1 LRSTKPPLYDDHIG
15 CKVGSLPVL
24 FWSILLLWSF
34 VAPTACSPG
43 VSISADNHFQGL
55 SPTATVFT
63 HDDQKPSTAH
73 AGESPITPDR
83 EDLARPSPQRPQTK
97 DITGLPEGPRSIPIE
112 TYMPEIEDYLKGRE
126 GRAGIAVVVPGTG
139 VVYSRR
145 GHDSFRVASV
155 IKVVIMAAITR
166 LAYRETRELS
176 EQERSLLEAMIT
188 WSDNDAADV
197 LWQEAGGAIGMD
209 QYLDEIGIAGFQ
221 LDREGFWGD
230 SLASPASL
238 AQFLAKIGWDDSS
251 VDHYTREV
259 ALELMGRVSPEQS
272 WGITAGIQPELFSSV
287 KVAIKNGWYPY
298 EDGWVVNSAGVVLP
312 SNGGQGYTIAIM
324 TDSQPTLEYGIETIE
339 AVASMVHQRLLGQPP
354 P

>member
-1 LRSTKPPLYDDHIG
+1 
-15 CKVGSLPVL
+15 
-24 FWSILLLWSF
+24 
-34 VAPTACSPG
+34 
-43 VSISADNHFQGL
+43 
-55 SPTATVFT
+55 
-63 HDDQKPSTAH
+63 
-73 AGESPITPDR
+73 
-83 EDLARPSPQRPQTK
+83 
-97 DITGLPEGPRSIPIE
+97 
-112 TYMPEIEDYLKGRE
+112 
-126 GRAGIAVVVPGTG
+126 
-139 VVYSRR
+139 
-145 GHDSFRVASV
+145 
-155 IKVVIMAAITR
+155 
-166 LAYRETRELS
+166 
-176 EQERSLLEAMIT
+176 MIT

-238 AQFLAKIGWDDSS
+238 AQFLAKISWDDSS

-287 KVAIKNGWYPY
+287 KVVIKNGWYPY